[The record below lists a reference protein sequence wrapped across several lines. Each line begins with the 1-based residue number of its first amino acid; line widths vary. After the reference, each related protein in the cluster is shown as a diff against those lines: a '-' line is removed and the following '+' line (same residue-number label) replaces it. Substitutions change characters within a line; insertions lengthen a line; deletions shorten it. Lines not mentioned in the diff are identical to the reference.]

1 MDILDLRDFALS
13 LPDTEECQP
22 FGPNHL
28 IFKTKGKMFLLLD
41 LVSSPTTLNYKALP
55 EDILAQREEFP
66 DSVFPGYHMN
76 KKHWNTI
83 VIDGQLGA
91 RFLKQ
96 QIDNSYDLVRGSL
109 PKRYRQ

>member
-1 MDILDLRDFALS
+1 MNIDEIREYCLAKADV
-13 LPDTEECQP
+13 EECFP
-22 FGPNHL
+22 FDEETL
-28 IFKTKGKMFLLLD
+28 VFKVLGKMFLLAG
-41 LVSSPTTLNYKALP
+41 LNDAPVQINVKC
-55 EDILAQREEFP
+55 DP
-66 DSVFPGYHMN
+66 DRAIELRDEYSQVLPGYHMN

>member
-28 IFKTKGKMFLLLD
+28 VFKTKGKMFLLLD
-41 LVSSPTTLNYKALP
+41 LVSLPTTINYKAVP

-66 DSVFPGYHMN
+66 DAVFPGYHMN
-76 KKHWNTI
+76 KKHWNT
-83 VIDGQLGA
+83 VLIDGSIPDNEI
-91 RFLKQ
+91 FSW
-96 QIDNSYDLVRGSL
+96 IDHSYNIVKG
-109 PKRYRQ
+109 